1 MDRTGSGGGAPAE
14 WSPDD
19 IKRYLTLQRFLPK
32 NSGLFGSGWAQF
44 LADRAD
50 ARTGISP
57 TSPLLDAGR
66 EQGELLPQITP
77 VAPLAP
83 VALPPL
89 SRPPLGVAAA
99 AEAGRNSIVALDPVG
114 LGFRASPSFSFV
126 AGAVPP
132 RGPVNNLSRMSAPLS
147 TRPAMQAAAQANR
160 APPID
165 PSTTDVFQRGPDGK
179 LHPIPDWR
187 TTGPFDVGTW
197 AHNID
202 WGGALSDLGNIGS
215 WAATILSGGEA
226 LAAPGALKALGL
238 DGILESGVKGAIHAH
253 HVDPRFMGGRAE
265 QETYDLIAKFH
276 QKFHGNLQRAL
287 KEAGFPPVGSKAG
300 SREVWAEF
308 FDKYAGARDKAVE
321 ILRQV
326 SRDFDIEHGTSI
338 LPSLEKELQI
348 AKPTPKIPPPRN

>member
-1 MDRTGSGGGAPAE
+1 M
-14 WSPDD
+14 
-19 IKRYLTLQRFLPK
+19 
-32 NSGLFGSGWAQF
+32 
-44 LADRAD
+44 ADRED
-50 ARTGISP
+50 ARTGINP
-57 TSPLLDAGR
+57 TSPLQDAGQ
-66 EQGELLPQITP
+66 EQGEVVPRITT
-77 VAPLAP
+77 
-83 VALPPL
+83 PL
-89 SRPPLGVAAA
+89 SRPPLGVVAA
-99 AEAGRNSIVALDPVG
+99 AEAGRNSIGALDPVD
-114 LGFRASPSFSFV
+114 LGFRANPSFSVV
-126 AGAVPP
+126 AGAVPSH
-132 RGPVNNLSRMSAPLS
+132 GPVNNLNRMSAQLS
-147 TRPAMQAAAQANR
+147 AKPAMQAVAKANR

-179 LHPIPDWR
+179 LHPIPGWR

-202 WGGALSDLGNIGS
+202 WAGALSDLGNIGG

-238 DGILESGVKGAIHAH
+238 GGILKSSVKGGIHAH

-326 SRDFDIEHGTSI
+326 SRDLDIEHGTSI
-338 LPSLEKELQI
+338 LPSLEKELKI
-348 AKPTPKIPPPRN
+348 AKPTPKGPPPRN